1 MGEKTK
7 RLIRIVLAPGV
18 QAPRIEPVPVTEY
31 DPTGANLEYAEEGR
45 RLADFLYWGAP
56 WRFFDGLQERLNEL
70 KQAGTDQYSRPPIQ
84 H

>member
-45 RLADFLYWGAP
+45 RLADFL
-56 WRFFDGLQERLNEL
+56 N
-70 KQAGTDQYSRPPIQ
+70 
-84 H
+84 